1 MKPHSGQERILRS
14 EARFRVV
21 ACGRRFGKTETGK
34 LALLCRFLTGG
45 RCWWLAPTLLMA
57 DQVWRDLKQTLAPLQ
72 EAKVSEL
79 RRRIDLPG
87 GGMLAIRSTH
97 FADNLRGEGLDFA
110 VLDEAAFM
118 NDQVWPE
125 VLRPMLLE
133 RRGDALFLSSP
144 NGHNWFWQL
153 YQQGLEAGQQRW
165 QAFHFASRD
174 NPLVDAGELAEIRAG
189 TPERIFRAEYEAEF
203 LAGEGALFQNLRA
216 TATAPP
222 DAQPQPQGQ
231 YVAGVDWGLSRSY
244 TAIVVLDEEHHAVV
258 AWDRFRR
265 MSWTRQQARLQAM
278 HARWGLRLIRAES
291 NSMGSPNIE
300 ALQQAGLPL
309 VSFQTTAPS
318 KRALI
323 DALALAIER
332 KQIALLPDETM
343 LNELASYTAQ
353 LLPGGGVRYG
363 APPGLHDDLVMAL
376 ALAWH
381 GLQHGGRTLDFA

>member
-1 MKPHSGQERILRS
+1 M
-14 EARFRVV
+14 V

-34 LALLCRFLTGG
+34 LELLYRFLTGG
-45 RCWWLAPTLLMA
+45 RCWWLAPTLPMA
-57 DQVWRDLKQTLAPLQ
+57 EQVWRDLKLTLAPLP
-72 EAKVSEL
+72 EARVSAL

-97 FADNLRGEGLDFA
+97 YADNLRGEGLDFA

-118 NDQVWPE
+118 NDQVWPQ
-125 VLRPMLLE
+125 VVRPMLLE

-144 NGHNWFWQL
+144 NGHNWFWHL

-174 NPLVDAGELAEIRAG
+174 NPLVDAEELAVIRAG
-189 TPERIFRAEYEAEF
+189 TSERIFRAEYEAEF

-244 TAIVVLDEEHHAVV
+244 TAIVVLDEERHAVV

-343 LNELASYTAQ
+343 LNELASYRAQ
-353 LLPGGGVRYG
+353 LQPGGGVRYG

-381 GLQHGGRTLDFA
+381 ALQHGGRTLDFA

>member
-1 MKPHSGQERILRS
+1 M
-14 EARFRVV
+14 V

-34 LALLCRFLTGG
+34 LELLYRFLTGG
-45 RCWWLAPTLLMA
+45 RCWWLAPTLPMA
-57 DQVWRDLKQTLAPLQ
+57 EQVWRDLKLTLAPLP
-72 EAKVSEL
+72 EARVSAL

-97 FADNLRGEGLDFA
+97 YADNLRGEGLDFA

-118 NDQVWPE
+118 NDQVWPQ
-125 VLRPMLLE
+125 VVRPMLLE

-144 NGHNWFWQL
+144 NGHNWFWHL

-174 NPLVDAGELAEIRAG
+174 NPLVDAEELAVIRAG
-189 TPERIFRAEYEAEF
+189 TSERIFRAEYEAEF
-203 LAGEGALFQNLRA
+203 FAGEGALFQDLRA

-244 TAIVVLDEEHHAVV
+244 TAIVVLDEERHAVV

-291 NSMGSPNIE
+291 NSMGSPQHRGPAAGRPAAGE
-300 ALQQAGLPL
+300 LSDHRAEQTRADRRPRAGHRAQADRAATGRDDAERTGELQGAAAAGRR
-309 VSFQTTAPS
+309 
-318 KRALI
+318 RALRR
-323 DALALAIER
+323 AAGPA
-332 KQIALLPDETM
+332 
-343 LNELASYTAQ
+343 
-353 LLPGGGVRYG
+353 
-363 APPGLHDDLVMAL
+363 
-376 ALAWH
+376 
-381 GLQHGGRTLDFA
+381 